1 MAKVRRSGK
10 SSGWIKRGVDLLV
23 ASLSL
28 VVLSPLIIV
37 IAVAVKLSSSGPVF
51 FRQSRLGKGGV
62 PFKLYKFRT
71 MHDKVQM
78 VLSADGSAFVGKG
91 DARLTRLGRF
101 LRDYTLDEIPQ
112 LFNVLKG
119 EMSVIGP
126 RPDLVEQLERY
137 DDLMTRKLEVKPGM
151 ACLSLVS
158 GRNSL
163 PWRERAALDVYYVDH
178 RSLKL
183 DAEIFFKG
191 CVLVLQRRGVYYPET
206 TNRLTTNHT
215 EQRAKH

>member
-10 SSGWIKRGVDLLV
+10 LARLIKRGVDLLV

-28 VVLSPLIIV
+28 VLLSPLIII
-37 IAVAVKLSSSGPVF
+37 IAVAVKLSSPGPVF
-51 FRQSRLGKGGV
+51 FRQARLGKGGV
-62 PFKLYKFRT
+62 SFKLYKFRT

-78 VLSADGSAFVGKG
+78 VLSADGSAFVGKR

-126 RPDLVEQLERY
+126 RPDLVEQLQVY
-137 DDLMTRKLEVKPGM
+137 DEMMSRKLEVKPGM

-178 RSLKL
+178 RSFKL

-206 TNRLTTNHT
+206 SARLGTNHT
-215 EQRAKH
+215 EHRAKH